1 MKAPLMLRI
10 RTERGEKLFFYGQLI
25 LGLIYIVDIFGVIT
39 NNLLLMFTIAS
50 ALGIVLILLVLTSYS
65 YFNANITPERV
76 VIGKLK
82 IPLDQVMEIRIL
94 KSNDTTTNLII
105 VYEGGEITI
114 EEVKN
119 WKEVLETFQR
129 YKENII

>member
-1 MKAPLMLRI
+1 
-10 RTERGEKLFFYGQLI
+10 
-25 LGLIYIVDIFGVIT
+25 
-39 NNLLLMFTIAS
+39 MFTIAS

>member
-1 MKAPLMLRI
+1 MLRI